1 MEINKDNDLIE
12 WFWEKFNSCYLVK
25 HEDYPERLFMFYD
38 PQYIRK
44 LKLANISGEKI
55 NKTEISGVCLFEQDW
70 KNNYLYCNFDEI
82 WDHLYYNYS
91 TNSLEIHQ
99 FIKDRLE
106 EHSKMSVMTPLFT
119 HPYIVELLE
128 HSKMSVLT
136 PKLKNPL
143 RNDDILE
150 EHSKMS
156 VLTRG

>member
-1 MEINKDNDLIE
+1 MKLNNKAELID

-25 HEDYPERLFMFYD
+25 HEDLPESIFMFYD

-55 NKTEISGVCLFEQDW
+55 NKTDITGFCLFQQDW
-70 KNNYLYCNFDEI
+70 KNNYLYCNFGEI

-91 TNSLEIHQ
+91 TNYIEINQ
-99 FIKDRLE
+99 FIKDRL
-106 EHSKMSVMTPLFT
+106 K
-119 HPYIVELLE
+119 E

-136 PKLKNPL
+136 PFRLHRINGAV
-143 RNDDILE
+143 LE

-156 VLTRG
+156 VLKRDKIQGLLEVLSLRRY